1 MKEYPIETL
10 LEATLFGAGKSL
22 TIEELSG
29 GLDRDSTSVEE
40 GLATLQNTLKRR
52 RGGALQL
59 VKIGER
65 WALEVKPK
73 ISQHL
78 PGNAKTEIAP
88 KLLKAAALIAYHQ
101 PMIQSRLVE
110 LLGQKAYDYVREL
123 ANLGLIERRRSGNTR
138 KLSTTRRFS
147 EVFGCPHTDRKKVRK
162 WFREKVSEVGL
173 TKGVERPI
181 ALEKT
186 PEDGQM
192 KLPLDELGFTGLS
205 ERATENMPEVEMESE
220 IGAN

>member
-22 TIEELSG
+22 TVEELAE
-29 GLDRDSTSVEE
+29 GLQKDAVVVEE
-40 GLATLQNTLKRR
+40 GLLTLQNSLKRR

-59 VKIGER
+59 VEIGGK

-138 KLSTTRRFS
+138 KLATTRRFS
-147 EVFGCPHTDRKKVRK
+147 EVFGCPHTERKKVRK

-173 TKGVERPI
+173 TKGVERPM
-181 ALEKT
+181 ALEQSS
-186 PEDGQM
+186 EDGQM
-192 KLPLDELGFTGLS
+192 KLPLEQLGFAGLT
-205 ERATENMPEVEMESE
+205 ERADDNLLETGVESE
-220 IGAN
+220 LATE